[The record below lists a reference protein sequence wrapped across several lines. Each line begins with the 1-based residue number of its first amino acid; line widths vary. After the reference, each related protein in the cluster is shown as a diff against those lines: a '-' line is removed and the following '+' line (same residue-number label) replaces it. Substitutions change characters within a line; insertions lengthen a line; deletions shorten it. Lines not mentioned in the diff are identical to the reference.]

1 MEKLINTVVEHG
13 VYDGVTLLVL
23 DEIINIEEGSMYEK
37 KVQRLYE
44 FRNQKYNK
52 LSIEAMDDLLEG
64 MLNYAKEKE
73 KFITITL
80 TEDDD
85 YLITGIIED
94 IEDDYICIKLL
105 KAIVKTMVLLM

>member
-1 MEKLINTVVEHG
+1 MKQLLEKFKQEKKVVSIYNDSADTGNCWTGFVNEVDDDYVLLINITEHG

-37 KVQRLYE
+37 RVQRLYE
-44 FRNQKYNK
+44 LRNQKYNK

-73 KFITITL
+73 KL
-80 TEDDD
+80 
-85 YLITGIIED
+85 YN
-94 IEDDYICIKLL
+94 
-105 KAIVKTMVLLM
+105 